1 MEENSIKIYW
11 WLSPFSFLYGI
22 GIRFRNKLFDWG
34 ILHSKSYNIPII
46 SIGNITVGGTG
57 KTPHTEYLI
66 KLLSKEF
73 KVSVLSRGYK
83 RKSKGFHLVKK
94 NTPVTISGDEPYQMK
109 QKFPNIY
116 MAVDK
121 NRCHGIEMLSQE
133 EVAPGTE
140 VILLDDAYQ
149 HRYVQPGISI
159 LLIDYHRL
167 ISNDVLLPA
176 GRLREP
182 VSGKRRANIVIITKC
197 PDNIK
202 PMEYRILSKQMNLYP
217 YQQLYFST
225 LKYKKLI
232 PVFSEYNIKEYPL
245 SSLIPENHIL
255 LFTGIATPNRILQD
269 LRKYTPHIE
278 TLIFNDHHF
287 FKKRDVDL
295 LKNKFDNIKNTKKII
310 LTTEK
315 DATRLLSLSYLDETI
330 KKNIYMLPIEI
341 EFLQNQQDIFNQNII
356 DYVRKNK

>member
-22 GIRFRNKLFDWG
+22 GVRFRNKLFDWG
-34 ILHSKSYNIPII
+34 ILHSKSYNIPVI

-94 NTPVTISGDEPYQMK
+94 NTPVTISGDEPYQIK
-109 QKFPNIY
+109 QKFPDIY

-149 HRYVQPGISI
+149 HRYVQPGINI

-167 ISNDVLLPA
+167 ISNDILLPA

-182 VSGKRRANIVIITKC
+182 ASGKHRANIVIITKC

-202 PMEYRILSKQMNLYP
+202 PMEYRILSKQLDLYP

-232 PVFSEYNIKEYPL
+232 PVFPEYNIQEYPL
-245 SSLIPENHIL
+245 SYLTPENHIL
-255 LFTGIATPNRILQD
+255 LFTGVATPNQILQD

-278 TLIFNDHHF
+278 ALIFNDHHF

-295 LKNKFDNIKNTKKII
+295 LKHKFDNINNTKKLI

-315 DATRLLSLSYLDETI
+315 DATRLLSLSYLDKTI

-341 EFLQNQQDIFNQNII
+341 EFLQNQQDIFNQYIT